1 MRKIGQ
7 KNKTFNSFL
16 MNEEEFLHRKFEMAT
31 LVIPRSYKIDG
42 KFPFATEKCFDS
54 AKILED
60 TYRVSVTFL
69 SFFQEDT
76 FKDISRISIIGFLED
91 VMNAARKVEMWV
103 QKDGPSGYGMFHH
116 MNDKILST
124 LRKKVRQI
132 EADSKKKTND
142 SSEI

>member
-31 LVIPRSYKIDG
+31 LVIPRSYKMDG

-60 TYRVSVTFL
+60 TYRVSATF
-69 SFFQEDT
+69 SFSKRIYSRC
-76 FKDISRISIIGFLED
+76 KDISRISIIGFLED
-91 VMNAARKVEMWV
+91 VMNAARQVEIWV
-103 QKDGPSGYGMFHH
+103 QKDGPFGIRYGMFLEVA
-116 MNDKILST
+116 LSSHE
-124 LRKKVRQI
+124 R
-132 EADSKKKTND
+132 
-142 SSEI
+142 